1 MTEIIVVFVYVLFA
15 SSAFFGIS
23 SLIATFIRM
32 INYTKNEFYSSYKKI
47 ESKIETI
54 EIGMTS
60 LEVKRILT
68 RKCMLAEN
76 RFVLVYG
83 YYEPKKTQCIKET
96 RIYLEND
103 KVIRIEK

>member
-1 MTEIIVVFVYVLFA
+1 MNEVIVIFIYILFCSA
-15 SSAFFGIS
+15 AFFGIA
-23 SLIATFIRM
+23 SLITTFIRM

-47 ESKIETI
+47 ESKIDTL

-60 LEVKRILT
+60 LEVKRILS

-76 RFVLVYG
+76 KFVLVYG
-83 YYEPKKTQCIKET
+83 YYEPKKALCIKET

-103 KVIRIEK
+103 KVIKIEK